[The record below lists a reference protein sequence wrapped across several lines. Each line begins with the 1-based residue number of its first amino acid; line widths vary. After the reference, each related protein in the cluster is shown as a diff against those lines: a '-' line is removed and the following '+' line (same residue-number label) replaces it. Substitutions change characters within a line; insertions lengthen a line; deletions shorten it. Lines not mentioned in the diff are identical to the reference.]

1 MYKELNTYFPHGL
14 EGDGIFKAIA
24 GISWFPGVV
33 PENVDTYFMLKH
45 GEKLASKVCDKF
57 ADDDGIIQGAKLRQL
72 AQVIHNAYIVNWE
85 HEYKTLTVEYNPIEN
100 TDFVETIKDKTHKD
114 TEGNNITTGKTTTSN
129 EDVTTGSYSNSNVT
143 TGKFENADI
152 TTGKYENADITTGK
166 FENADVTTGKVN
178 NVDVTTGKTTKTD
191 EVNVAGFDSATNVP
205 QSDSSS
211 TTDYTG
217 DGTDPMTVNRTTD
230 YTGDGTDPMTLTRTT
245 DYTGDG
251 SDPLTV
257 NHTTDYTGDG
267 TDPLTVNHTTNYT
280 GDGTDPLTVTLTTDY
295 GSENSNPLTVKSSS
309 TVDYGT
315 KSGTPLTVDATGSED
330 GTYERELRRHGNI
343 GVTTN
348 AQMISSDIDVWKLNN
363 FYDILCSDICKVIA
377 LSIF

>member
-1 MYKELNTYFPHGL
+1 MYKELNTYFPNGL

-57 ADDDGIIQGAKLRQL
+57 ADDDGIIQGDKLKQL

-100 TDFVETIKDKTHKD
+100 TDFVETIKDKSHKD

-129 EDVTTGSYSNSNVT
+129 EDVTTGAYSSSNV
-143 TGKFENADI
+143 
-152 TTGKYENADITTGK
+152 TTGK
-166 FENADVTTGKVN
+166 FENADVTTGK
-178 NVDVTTGKTTKTD
+178 TTSTN
-191 EVNVAGFDSATNVP
+191 EVNVAGFDSASNVP
-205 QSDSSS
+205 QSYS
-211 TTDYTG
+211 TNTMDYTG
-217 DGTDPMTVNRTTD
+217 DGTDPMTINRTTD
-230 YTGDGTDPMTLTRTT
+230 
-245 DYTGDG
+245 
-251 SDPLTV
+251 
-257 NHTTDYTGDG
+257 
-267 TDPLTVNHTTNYT
+267 YT

-295 GSENSNPLTVKSSS
+295 GDENSDPLTVKTSS

-348 AQMISSDIDVWKLNN
+348 AQMIIGDLDVWKLNN

>member
-1 MYKELNTYFPHGL
+1 MYKELNTYFPNGL

-57 ADDDGIIQGAKLRQL
+57 ADDDGIIQGDKLKQL
-72 AQVIHNAYIVNWE
+72 AQVIHNAYIVNWD

-100 TDFVETIKDKTHKD
+100 TDFTETIKDKTHKD
-114 TEGNNITTGKTTTSN
+114 TAGNNITTGKTTTSN
-129 EDVTTGSYSNSNVT
+129 EDVTTGKYTNDNVT
-143 TGKFENADI
+143 TGKFS
-152 TTGKYENADITTGK
+152 
-166 FENADVTTGKVN
+166 NADVTTGKTASTN
-178 NVDVTTGKTTKTD
+178 

-205 QSDSSS
+205 QSDSAS
-211 TTDYTG
+211 TMDYTG
-217 DGTDPMTVNRTTD
+217 DGTDPLTVNRTTD
-230 YTGDGTDPMTLTRTT
+230 YTGDGTDP
-245 DYTGDG
+245 
-251 SDPLTV
+251 LTV
-257 NHTTDYTGDG
+257 S
-267 TDPLTVNHTTNYT
+267 V
-280 GDGTDPLTVTLTTDY
+280 TTDY
-295 GSENSNPLTVKSSS
+295 GDENSDPLTVKSSS

>member
-1 MYKELNTYFPHGL
+1 MYKELNTYFPNAL
-14 EGDGIFKAIA
+14 EGNGIFKAIA

-57 ADDDGIIQGAKLRQL
+57 ADDDGIIQGAKLQQL

-100 TDFVETIKDKTHKD
+100 TDFIETIKDKTHKD

-129 EDVTTGSYSNSNVT
+129 EDVTTGKYTNDNVT
-143 TGKFENADI
+143 TGKFS
-152 TTGKYENADITTGK
+152 
-166 FENADVTTGKVN
+166 NADVTTGKTA
-178 NVDVTTGKTTKTD
+178 TTN
-191 EVNVAGFDSATNVP
+191 EVNVAGFDSVSNVP
-205 QSDSSS
+205 QSDSAS

-217 DGTDPMTVNRTTD
+217 DGTDPMTV
-230 YTGDGTDPMTLTRTT
+230 TR
-245 DYTGDG
+245 
-251 SDPLTV
+251 
-257 NHTTDYTGDG
+257 NTDYTGDG
-267 TDPLTVNHTTNYT
+267 TDPLTVS
-280 GDGTDPLTVTLTTDY
+280 VTTDY
-295 GSENSNPLTVKSSS
+295 GDENSDPLTVKSSS

-315 KSGTPLTVDATGSED
+315 KTGTPLTVDATGKED

-348 AQMISSDIDVWKLNN
+348 AQMIIGDLDVWKLNN

>member
-1 MYKELNTYFPHGL
+1 MYKELNTYFPNGL

-57 ADDDGIIQGAKLRQL
+57 ADDDGIIQGDKLKQL

-129 EDVTTGSYSNSNVT
+129 EDVTTGKYTNDNVT
-143 TGKFENADI
+143 TGKTSSTN
-152 TTGKYENADITTGK
+152 
-166 FENADVTTGKVN
+166 
-178 NVDVTTGKTTKTD
+178 

-205 QSDSSS
+205 QSDSAS
-211 TTDYTG
+211 T
-217 DGTDPMTVNRTTD
+217 M
-230 YTGDGTDPMTLTRTT
+230 
-245 DYTGDG
+245 
-251 SDPLTV
+251 
-257 NHTTDYTGDG
+257 DYTGDG
-267 TDPLTVNHTTNYT
+267 TDPLTVS
-280 GDGTDPLTVTLTTDY
+280 VTTDY
-295 GSENSNPLTVKSSS
+295 GDENSDPLTVKSSS

-348 AQMISSDIDVWKLNN
+348 AQMIIGDLDVWKLNN

>member
-1 MYKELNTYFPHGL
+1 MYKELNTYFPNGL

-24 GISWFPGVV
+24 GITWFPGVV

-57 ADDDGIIQGAKLRQL
+57 ADDDGIIQGDKLKQL

-129 EDVTTGSYSNSNVT
+129 EDVTTGKYTNDNVT
-143 TGKFENADI
+143 TGKFS
-152 TTGKYENADITTGK
+152 
-166 FENADVTTGKVN
+166 NADVTTGKTSSTN
-178 NVDVTTGKTTKTD
+178 
-191 EVNVAGFDSATNVP
+191 EVNVAGFDSVSNVP
-205 QSDSSS
+205 QSDSAS
-211 TTDYTG
+211 TMDYTG
-217 DGTDPMTVNRTTD
+217 DGTDPMTV
-230 YTGDGTDPMTLTRTT
+230 TR
-245 DYTGDG
+245 
-251 SDPLTV
+251 
-257 NHTTDYTGDG
+257 NTDYTGDG
-267 TDPLTVNHTTNYT
+267 TDPLTVS
-280 GDGTDPLTVTLTTDY
+280 VTTDY
-295 GSENSNPLTVKSSS
+295 GDENSDPLTVKSSS

-330 GTYERELRRHGNI
+330 GTYERELRKHGNI

-348 AQMISSDIDVWKLNN
+348 AQMIASDIDVWKLNN

>member
-1 MYKELNTYFPHGL
+1 MYKELNTYFPNGL
-14 EGDGIFKAIA
+14 EGNGIFKAIA

-57 ADDDGIIQGAKLRQL
+57 ADDDGIIQGEKLKQL

-114 TEGNNITTGKTTTSN
+114 TKGNNITTGKTTTSN
-129 EDVTTGSYSNSNVT
+129 EDITTGNYSNSNVT

-152 TTGKYENADITTGK
+152 TTGK
-166 FENADVTTGKVN
+166 VN

-191 EVNVAGFDSATNVP
+191 EFNVAGFDSVSNVP

-230 YTGDGTDPMTLTRTT
+230 YTGDGTDPM
-245 DYTGDG
+245 
-251 SDPLTV
+251 
-257 NHTTDYTGDG
+257 
-267 TDPLTVNHTTNYT
+267 TVNHTTNYT

-315 KSGTPLTVDATGSED
+315 KTGTPLTVDATGKED

-348 AQMISSDIDVWKLNN
+348 AQMIIGDLDVWKLNN